1 MLDFLRKALAEND
14 IFADAS
20 PDECER
26 CLALLQQHWQL
37 VKNAGFNLTAIT
49 EDEEAAVKHYWDCL
63 FIAQKLPENAR
74 CLDIG
79 SGAGFPGLVL
89 AAARPDT
96 KWLLLDSLNKR
107 CEFLKRAAREMGLK
121 NVEVMHA
128 RAEEAGQNKKFRES
142 FDIVAARAVTAMP
155 VLAELTLPFLK
166 KGGLLLAM
174 KGPALAEELAE
185 AQNALKVLQ
194 GKVISSQ
201 EYCLPV
207 FGDGRTLCT
216 VEKIGSCPAKYPRR
230 AGTPKSDP
238 L

>member
-1 MLDFLRKALAEND
+1 MLDFLKKALIEAD
-14 IFADAS
+14 ILQGTAAD
-20 PDECER
+20 ER
-26 CLALLQQHWQL
+26 ERIFALLQQHWLL
-37 VKNAGFNLTAIT
+37 VKNAGFNLTAIS

-63 FIAQKLPENAR
+63 YIAEKLPEQAR

-107 CEFLKRAAREMGLK
+107 CEFLKRAAAQMGLK
-121 NVEVMHA
+121 NVEVIHA

-166 KGGLLLAM
+166 KGGKLLAM
-174 KGPALAEELAE
+174 KGPALTEELAD
-185 AQNALKVLQ
+185 AQNALKLLQ
-194 GKVISSQ
+194 GEVKEVR
-201 EYCLPV
+201 EYELPL

-216 VEKIGSCPAKYPRR
+216 VQKIGICPAKYPRR